1 MSVSSFWS
9 RSKTPSLLGVTLGQ
23 EMSDFVSST
32 TSIIYSLSRSFID
45 VFFLVFSSTVLT
57 ITTQYKLGFFG
68 SSFGRLEPNEIVKV
82 TKSGQFIGSL
92 LPTKELP
99 LHKAFYETR
108 GMKSGAVVHLH
119 STYSVALSMLPGI
132 NEDNVLPSYTPY
144 SVMLLGKVKLL
155 PFFVPGD
162 PAMGDAIKGLAGKR
176 SAVLLA
182 NHGPVVSGKDL
193 ESAVNAVEELE
204 ATAKLALL
212 LRGSDAIELKTSQID
227 KIVSK
232 FNIEWD

>member
-1 MSVSSFWS
+1 MNENKLREQICTLAASMFDRGITHGSTGNISV
-9 RSKTPSLLGVTLGQ
+9 RLDNDDILVTPS
-23 EMSDFVSST
+23 
-32 TSIIYSLSRSFID
+32 
-45 VFFLVFSSTVLT
+45 
-57 ITTQYKLGFFG
+57 G

-99 LHKAFYETR
+99 LHMAFYETR

-119 STYSVALSMLPGI
+119 STHSVALSMLPGI
-132 NEDNVLPSYTPY
+132 DEDNVLPSYTPY
-144 SVMLLGKVKLL
+144 SIMLLGKVKLL

-193 ESAVNAVEELE
+193 ESSVNAIEELE
-204 ATAKLALL
+204 ATAKLALIL
-212 LRGSDAIELKTSQID
+212 KGADAKALDESQINSVI
-227 KIVSK
+227 KK
-232 FNIEWD
+232 FNVEWD